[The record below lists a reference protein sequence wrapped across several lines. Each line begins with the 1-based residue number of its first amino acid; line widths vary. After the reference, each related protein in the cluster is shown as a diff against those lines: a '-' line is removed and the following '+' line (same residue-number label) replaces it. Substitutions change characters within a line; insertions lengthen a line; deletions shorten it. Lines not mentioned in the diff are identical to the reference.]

1 MPSTTDDLAAEL
13 EALGPHMDAA
23 GWRDFLASPPDVQAR
38 IVDGMTLAAVR
49 PSPDYWRGVLAV
61 LLVAAQVVGAVAGV
75 VSGVSVIK
83 AVVP

>member
-1 MPSTTDDLAAEL
+1 MSAVDDLAVQL

-23 GWRDFLASPPDVQAR
+23 GWRDFIASPPDVQAR
-38 IVDGMTLAAVR
+38 IVEGMTLAAVQ
-49 PSPDYWRGVLAV
+49 PSPDYWRGVLSV
-61 LLVAAQVVGAVAGV
+61 LLVSAQVVGAVAGV